1 MNPLDARM
9 PVPLGHELF
18 GSGPL
23 RVVVLNDWLCD
34 TSTWDGA
41 RVYLDGARFTYA
53 FADLRGYGKSRETGG
68 RYTVEEGAT
77 DVLALADLL
86 GWRRFAIVGHSMS
99 TLIAFH
105 LGQHHAERIARVVA
119 LTPPPPA
126 GLDVDQATLTALRA
140 LSLAD
145 DATRAAT
152 LTALSGGRLSPGWV
166 AYKAA
171 RWRESSSPTAVAGY
185 VAMFARDGV
194 PDRAAR
200 IRVPLLA
207 ITGEQ
212 DAPPMRQEA
221 VTSNL
226 SPLCDELTVVP
237 LADSGHYP
245 MQELPPLTVAL
256 SERFLGAGSALE
268 SSGLA
273 EDVTAG
279 S

>member
-1 MNPLDARM
+1 MMNPLDST

-34 TSTWDGA
+34 TSTWDEA
-41 RVYLDGARFTYA
+41 RAYLDGARFTYA

-68 RYTVEEGAT
+68 RYTVAEGAA

-99 TLIAFH
+99 ALIAFH
-105 LGQHHAERIARVVA
+105 LGQHHADRIARVVA
-119 LTPPPPA
+119 LTPPPPW
-126 GLDVDQATLTALRA
+126 GFDVDQATLTASRA
-140 LSLAD
+140 LALAD
-145 DATRAAT
+145 DATRAGA
-152 LTALSGGRLSPGWV
+152 LAALSAARLSPGWA

-171 RWRESSSPTAVAGY
+171 RWRASSDPTAVAAY

-200 IRVPLLA
+200 IGVPLLA

-226 SPLCDELTVVP
+226 SPLCDQLTVVS

-245 MQELPPLTVAL
+245 MQEMPPLTVAL
-256 SERFLGAGSALE
+256 SERFLGAGSAGE
-268 SSGLA
+268 SSGFGQ
-273 EDVTAG
+273 DVIAG
-279 S
+279 G